1 MVTAHKGGNNGAT
14 KICYVWETL
23 EMPLFNFEIAFE
35 IVLNFLS
42 KSNAAPYQDRIC
54 NISYKTVFPDI
65 TLSTQAYAK
74 LL

>member
-42 KSNAAPYQDRIC
+42 KSNAAPYQDTESA
-54 NISYKTVFPDI
+54 ISHT
-65 TLSTQAYAK
+65 K
-74 LL
+74 LYFRL